1 MRKMLK
7 MMGGAAGLTGRKG
20 RDRMKQLRS
29 MMK

>member
-1 MRKMLK
+1 MLK
-7 MMGGAAGLTGRKG
+7 MVGGAAGLGGRKG